1 MPTELGVH
9 PDTVR
14 KAIEAERFHS
24 TQPLRSSIVD
34 PYVPFLRQT
43 LEQYPDLRATRIY
56 QMIRDRGYS
65 GSVVQLRRSVARLRP
80 HSREPFLQLHAFP
93 GEQAQVDW
101 AHFGH
106 VMVGRARRALS
117 CFVITL
123 SYSRAL
129 YLEFFFDQTMEN
141 FLRGHVHAF
150 QAWSG
155 QPRVILYDNLK
166 SAVLERRGNQIL
178 FHPRLIELSAHYHFA
193 PRPCQVR
200 AGNQKGRVERAIRYV
215 RDSFW
220 AGRTFTTLAECNRQ
234 ALLWRDQVAHQ
245 RRWPGGD
252 HRTVGEAFAEEQPR
266 LLPPALHSFST
277 DRIETVCSHKT
288 IYVRFD
294 LNELLHPARSRGQ
307 PLTLLASDTSVRI
320 LDGSI
325 EIARHIRTYDRHQLV
340 LDPVHQDAVLK
351 IKRKAFHSTP
361 GRPSGASRAGEQ
373 DAVGPGLRARRI
385 GRHSDSSTDEVAGR
399 VWRRLHCAAPSLK
412 LCNATRR
419 ARPPS
424 LSCCDVSRAPHWWR
438 STSAT
443 IRRPNRSTSAH
454 MIWRLTMNSP
464 APKTTPTKTTAT
476 TPGNS
481 LSAQL
486 QQIGLCAVPAQLD
499 DFIARAT
506 KARWSAHQIL
516 EQLVK
521 AEAAER
527 SRRSLERRLRISGI
541 KSFKPMA
548 DFDWSWPAKIER
560 DVIERALTL
569 DFLGEARNL
578 VLVGR
583 NGLGK
588 TMIAQ
593 NICHT
598 AVLAGHSV
606 LFRSAAALLEDL
618 HRQSPEGRRR
628 KLRTYANVGLLCID
642 EVGYLSFDDKAADLL
657 YEVVNRR
664 YERKPVILTTNRP
677 FKEWNEV
684 FPNATCIVTLL
695 DRLLHHAEVTVIEG
709 DSYRV
714 RESEQETA
722 ARRRKK

>member
-1 MPTELGVH
+1 MISKETNAQIRRYFYAEHWKIGTIAHQLGVH

-34 PYVPFLRQT
+34 PYIPFLRQT
-43 LEQYPDLRATRIY
+43 LEQYPDLRATRLY
-56 QMIRDRGYS
+56 LMIRDRGYS

-80 HSREPFLQLHAFP
+80 HSREPFLQLHAFA

-117 CFVITL
+117 CFVATL

-178 FHPRLIELSAHYHFA
+178 FHPRLIELSAHYYFA

-220 AGRTFTTLAECNRQ
+220 AGRTFTTLSECNRQ

-277 DRIETVCSHKT
+277 DRVETVCSHKT

-294 LNELLHPARSRGQ
+294 LNSYSIPPEAVGK

-320 LDGSI
+320 VDGSI

-340 LDPVHQDAVLK
+340 LDPVHSDAVLK

-361 GRPSGASRAGEQ
+361 
-373 DAVGPGLRARRI
+373 
-385 GRHSDSSTDEVAGR
+385 AGR
-399 VWRRLHCAAPSLK
+399 LE
-412 LCNATRR
+412 
-419 ARPPS
+419 
-424 LSCCDVSRAPHWWR
+424 
-438 STSAT
+438 
-443 IRRPNRSTSAH
+443 
-454 MIWRLTMNSP
+454 
-464 APKTTPTKTTAT
+464 
-476 TPGNS
+476 
-481 LSAQL
+481 Q
-486 QQIGLCAVPAQLD
+486 AVPES
-499 DFIARAT
+499 
-506 KARWSAHQIL
+506 K
-516 EQLVK
+516 
-521 AEAAER
+521 
-527 SRRSLERRLRISGI
+527 
-541 KSFKPMA
+541 
-548 DFDWSWPAKIER
+548 
-560 DVIERALTL
+560 
-569 DFLGEARNL
+569 
-578 VLVGR
+578 
-583 NGLGK
+583 
-588 TMIAQ
+588 
-593 NICHT
+593 
-598 AVLAGHSV
+598 
-606 LFRSAAALLEDL
+606 
-618 HRQSPEGRRR
+618 
-628 KLRTYANVGLLCID
+628 
-642 EVGYLSFDDKAADLL
+642 
-657 YEVVNRR
+657 
-664 YERKPVILTTNRP
+664 
-677 FKEWNEV
+677 
-684 FPNATCIVTLL
+684 TLL
-695 DRLLHHAEVTVIEG
+695 DLAFAQGESAGTQTAQLTKLLEEYGATALRRAIAEALQRNTPRASSVAFLLRRQPRPTLVALDLSHHPQAQSLDIRPHDLETYDELARSQDNTDKD
-709 DSYRV
+709 DSG
-714 RESEQETA
+714 Q
-722 ARRRKK
+722 